1 MTVEGLGKEGVRQMD
16 EEPGAACEVIG
27 ELSQIARP
35 DAEALIGSLVGRSLP
50 ARGLQW
56 IDDHPDAPLGPFA
69 KQSLAELASRETLLI
84 YLGPAEAEDEPD
96 GADTMGRAYRDR
108 QDALHDL
115 GVHTI
120 GVSTQP
126 LSEQHELADVELFK
140 QTLLADER
148 LVLARTLG
156 LPVTIRSA
164 HAIEYQPIAL
174 IVKDGHV
181 AHVIY
186 PIDSPRVSAGE
197 ALEWLVAHVSGHVGR
212 AEPDVCDTPPGP
224 EGRENEGE

>member
-1 MTVEGLGKEGVRQMD
+1 MTVEELDEEGVRRMGED
-16 EEPGAACEVIG
+16 PGAACFIG

-56 IDDHPDAPLGPFA
+56 IEDHPDTPLGPFA
-69 KQSLAELASRETLLI
+69 RQSLAELASRETLLI
-84 YLGPAEAEDEPD
+84 YLAPAEVEDEPS
-96 GADTMGRAYRDR
+96 GADTMGRAYRDQ

-164 HAIEYQPIAL
+164 RAIEYQPIVL
-174 IVKDGHV
+174 IVKDGRI

-186 PIDSPRVSAGE
+186 PIGSPRASAKE
-197 ALEWLVAHVSGHVGR
+197 ALEWLAAHVSGHPGR
-212 AEPDVCDTPPGP
+212 AKSDAPDTPPNP
-224 EGRENEGE
+224 KGRENEGE